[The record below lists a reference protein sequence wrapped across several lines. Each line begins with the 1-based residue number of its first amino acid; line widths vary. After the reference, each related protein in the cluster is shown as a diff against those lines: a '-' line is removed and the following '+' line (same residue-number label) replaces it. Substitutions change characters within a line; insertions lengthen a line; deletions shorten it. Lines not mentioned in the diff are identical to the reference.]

1 MIKVDLIKRD
11 DQYISL
17 STSGHAGYDEHGK
30 DIVCA
35 AASILI
41 INTINSIER
50 FTGDEFSVTQEQE
63 SGTIDLKFKSSSSE
77 KSKLLIDSMVFGLS
91 EIQKKYDDKYL
102 IINIQEV

>member
-1 MIKVDLIKRD
+1 MIKVDLIKKN

-17 STSGHAGYDEHGK
+17 STSGHAGYDEYGK

-50 FTGDEFSVTQEQE
+50 FTDDKFSVKQDQE
-63 SGTIDLKFKSSSSE
+63 SGIIDLKFKSASSE
-77 KSKLLIDSMVFGLS
+77 KSKLLIDSMVFGLK
-91 EIQKKYDDKYL
+91 EIQRKYDDKYL